1 MASNLALLIHF
12 SAINSLNNSSAD
24 STPNPRL
31 GIACAIGAQMIWGGF
46 PLYIQLFKGIIEP
59 SEFVAH
65 RVIWSFLVLI
75 GWLIFAG
82 IFFKPKP
89 DRSVRRRL
97 LGDWKVLRTAA
108 LATLM
113 LAINWLTF
121 VWAVNNGHALDASLG
136 YYICPQ
142 VIVLL
147 GVVFLRERLTVLQQV
162 AFVLATIGVAIM
174 TFSAASLPLVGV
186 ALAVAFGIYALI
198 KKKTSLSSTEGLT
211 LETGMMLL
219 PAIAFLVW
227 RTQVDG
233 VAVFADSV
241 GTNVLLLLSGLLT
254 VSPLL
259 LLATAVKHIPLSTA
273 GLLQFIGPTIQFF
286 LGVFVIGESFDRSR
300 SIGFIFVWLGVGLF
314 LFGIQR
320 RTKSSK

>member
-1 MASNLALLIHF
+1 MIHF
-12 SAINSLNNSSAD
+12 LAINSLINHNVNAIS
-24 STPNPRL
+24 NPRL
-31 GIACAIGAQMIWGGF
+31 GIACAIGAQVIWGGF
-46 PLYIQLFKGIIEP
+46 PLYIQVFKGIIEP
-59 SEFVAH
+59 SDFVAH
-65 RVIWSFLVLI
+65 RAIWSFVILI
-75 GWLIFAG
+75 GWMICVGLLDPRKQFQSSA
-82 IFFKPKP
+82 
-89 DRSVRRRL
+89 RRL
-97 LGDWKVLRTAA
+97 VGDRKVLQTAS

-142 VIVLL
+142 IIVLL
-147 GVVFLRERLTVLQQV
+147 GVFFLRERLTALQQV
-162 AFVLATIGVAIM
+162 AFILATVGVAIM
-174 TFSAASLPLVGV
+174 TFSAASMPLIGV

-198 KKKTSLSSTEGLT
+198 KKQTSLSSIEGLA
-211 LETGMMLL
+211 LETGIMLL

-233 VAVFADSV
+233 VAVFADSL
-241 GTNVLLLLSGLLT
+241 GTNVLLLLSGCLT
-254 VSPLL
+254 VAPLL

-300 SIGFIFVWLGVGLF
+300 SIGFVFVWLGVGLF
-314 LFGIQR
+314 LFGAQR
-320 RTKSSK
+320 GKRSREQREQKK